1 MMAGL
6 PEIQASILGGEK
18 LNMEIVEKI
27 TNDGELDYEWVELIL
42 EALEAGITVDEI
54 TEFFSQ
60 NAIHTQQLNNAI
72 D

>member
-42 EALEAGITVDEI
+42 EALEVGITVDEI
-54 TEFFSQ
+54 TEFLSQ
-60 NAIHTQQLNNAI
+60 KAIHTQQLNNAI

>member
-1 MMAGL
+1 MIAGL

-42 EALEAGITVDEI
+42 EALEVGITVDEI

-60 NAIHTQQLNNAI
+60 KAIHTQQLNNAI